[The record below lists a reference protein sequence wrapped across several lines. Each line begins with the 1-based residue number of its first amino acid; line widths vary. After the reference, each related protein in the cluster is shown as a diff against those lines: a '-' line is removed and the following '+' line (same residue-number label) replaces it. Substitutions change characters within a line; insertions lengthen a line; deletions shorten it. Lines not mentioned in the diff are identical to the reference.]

1 MSNSKLENTG
11 LSTQISVR
19 AAVDPSNLS
28 PQGLYIMIYNFKR
41 LVRIFFNG
49 RKWHK
54 NHLLFPQTASI
65 IRVYT
70 NTAWFVGL
78 LGCQRVVFHTF
89 VIIKTLHSTHHLCS
103 HKTHHTSSPAVFTFL
118 QSQFLC
124 TCDKQKWSS
133 KGLLRGYLSEY
144 HADSLQ
150 NTHTKRSLLKF
161 LNF

>member
-1 MSNSKLENTG
+1 MENTG

-19 AAVDPSNLS
+19 ATVDPSNLS
-28 PQGLYIMIYNFKR
+28 PQGLYMMIYNFKR
-41 LVRIFFNG
+41 LVWIFFNR

-54 NHLLFPQTASI
+54 NHLQFLQTASI
-65 IRVYT
+65 IRVCT

-103 HKTHHTSSPAVFTFL
+103 HKTHHTSSPAAFTFL

-133 KGLLRGYLSEY
+133 KGLF
-144 HADSLQ
+144 
-150 NTHTKRSLLKF
+150 KRILVRISCRQLAKYTY
-161 LNF
+161 